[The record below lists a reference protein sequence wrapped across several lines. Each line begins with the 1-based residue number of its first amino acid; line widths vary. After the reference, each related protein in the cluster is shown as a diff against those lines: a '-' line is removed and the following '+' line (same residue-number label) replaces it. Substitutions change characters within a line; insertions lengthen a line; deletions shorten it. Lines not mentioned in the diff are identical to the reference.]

1 MPTNMFQERCFKAS
15 TRSLACMCAL
25 KPHSLTE
32 FVIKRKNLTVI
43 SRISNLIHTNIHSLT
58 KLSIPPLHQSESAIF
73 NFLKSSHLMIEK
85 AVNAVIRPPRMD
97 YFDEDIPLILE
108 ADDDRT
114 FIRYPVTFRNRRSE
128 TLVGSIYHAIDHPPF
143 EGGPCVLYLHG
154 NASSQ
159 LEGQFLVPNLCP
171 HGIFVFCFDFAG
183 CGCSGGKYVS
193 LGWFEKEDTEFLL
206 DVLQRTFRLGP
217 FVLWGRSM
225 GASTALLVKH
235 PLLVGRVIDSAF
247 TSVRD
252 MCSAVAVSMKLP
264 KVFVPAAMWF
274 LKKKVLSA
282 AKFDFDAVAPI
293 QVDNAGCEV
302 PAVFGHAEKDQ
313 FIPFEQCQRL
323 YNHYQSPLKYLMIL
337 PGGHNSKRKI
347 EWIQLGVF
355 FCLEQFKIN
364 PENATI
370 SECRRLQES
379 TFHFTSFAD
388 MVGQAPCG
396 DVSQEEIRAVV
407 EDEGTVERIME
418 EVEEEPKKRHRRRK
432 HHRTGEEGGERRK
445 HRRRHRKEKK
455 EETEEEVEQ
464 LAGSEQMESA
474 PATAEGDSAMT
485 SQEIFDLDS
494 GNSDSE
500 EGKVGDQEEVTTG
513 EKKEESVPQ
522 ELGETHEEEKGENG
536 NETVVV
542 DEKKEDSLPQGS
554 DETPG
559 EKDSDPKEV
568 AREESLPEK
577 SEKAPEEET
586 GEDAKEVV
594 ADGKKEESV
603 PKELEKTREEETGED
618 AKEIAADDRKEESDV
633 IHEEDT
639 QEIQENE
646 EIEKL

>member
-1 MPTNMFQERCFKAS
+1 
-15 TRSLACMCAL
+15 
-25 KPHSLTE
+25 
-32 FVIKRKNLTVI
+32 
-43 SRISNLIHTNIHSLT
+43 
-58 KLSIPPLHQSESAIF
+58 
-73 NFLKSSHLMIEK
+73 MIEK

-114 FIRYPVTFRNRRSE
+114 FIRYPVTFRNRRGE

-206 DVLQRTFRLGP
+206 DVLQRTFHLGP

-225 GASTALLVKH
+225 GAATALLVKH

-323 YNHYQSPLKYLMIL
+323 YNHYQSSSKYLMIL

-407 EDEGTVERIME
+407 EDEGTVERMIE

-432 HHRTGEEGGERRK
+432 HHRTGEEGGERKK

-455 EETEEEVEQ
+455 EETEEEGEQ
-464 LAGSEQMESA
+464 LASSEQTESA

-500 EGKVGDQEEVTTG
+500 EGKVGDQEEVATD

-522 ELGETHEEEKGENG
+522 ELGETRGEEKGENG

-542 DEKKEDSLPQGS
+542 DEKKEESLPQGS

-559 EKDSDPKEV
+559 EKDSDLKEV
-568 AREESLPEK
+568 ATDERKEEVEK
-577 SEKAPEEET
+577 THEEET
-586 GEDAKEVV
+586 GEDAKEV
-594 ADGKKEESV
+594 ATDE
-603 PKELEKTREEETGED
+603 
-618 AKEIAADDRKEESDV
+618 RKEESDV
-633 IHEEDT
+633 IHKEEI
-639 QEIQENE
+639 QEIQEHE
-646 EIEKL
+646 ETEKL